1 MKTRKLI
8 LFLLV
13 NTFLSVNAQ
22 EPASF
27 LKDENIKGS
36 VKSMTSIYTGVKHK
50 NEQRKNEYL
59 FNAKGQ
65 LVKDTYYWQDKP
77 SSSVTDY
84 TYDAR
89 GFLVSEKQTDPVKG
103 TVERKEI
110 YVNDLKGLPMKQ
122 TTYYEGSDKPAY
134 IKTYTRNPAGKI
146 LTEKSVM
153 MPENK
158 TYYPKFTY
166 KYDLKG
172 NIIEKHT
179 EFGYGVFS
187 HSKYTLTYNQKGKV
201 EKEYEYNEATS
212 MISDGNEYK
221 TMTRKYKYDEK
232 DRVLTV
238 ETDEGDIIEH
248 YVYDDF
254 GNMTKEK
261 DAEYIYEQNGLV
273 NSTMKV
279 IRGKVEERYGRRI
292 AALYE
297 SNGKDILNQDN
308 IDALS

>member
-1 MKTRKLI
+1 
-8 LFLLV
+8 
-13 NTFLSVNAQ
+13 
-22 EPASF
+22 
-27 LKDENIKGS
+27 
-36 VKSMTSIYTGVKHK
+36 
-50 NEQRKNEYL
+50 
-59 FNAKGQ
+59 
-65 LVKDTYYWQDKP
+65 
-77 SSSVTDY
+77 
-84 TYDAR
+84 
-89 GFLVSEKQTDPVKG
+89 
-103 TVERKEI
+103 
-110 YVNDLKGLPMKQ
+110 
-122 TTYYEGSDKPAY
+122 
-134 IKTYTRNPAGKI
+134 
-146 LTEKSVM
+146 M

-261 DAEYIYEQNGLV
+261 DAEYIYEYDDKGNWTKKTTKKEGE
-273 NSTMKV
+273 
-279 IRGKVEERYGRRI
+279 IYCIEERNYV
-292 AALYE
+292 YM
-297 SNGKDILNQDN
+297 
-308 IDALS
+308 

>member
-1 MKTRKLI
+1 
-8 LFLLV
+8 
-13 NTFLSVNAQ
+13 
-22 EPASF
+22 
-27 LKDENIKGS
+27 
-36 VKSMTSIYTGVKHK
+36 MTCIYIGVKDK

-84 TYDAR
+84 TYDTR

-158 TYYPKFTY
+158 TYYPKHTY

-172 NIIEKHT
+172 NIIDQYSD
-179 EFGYGVFS
+179 YGSGLFS
-187 HSKYTLTYNQKGKV
+187 HSKYTLTYNNKGKV
-201 EKEYEYNEATS
+201 EKEYEYNERTS
-212 MISDGNEYK
+212 MTSDGNDYT
-221 TMTRKYKYDEK
+221 TMTRIYRYDNK
-232 DRVLTV
+232 DRVISIVT
-238 ETDEGDIIEH
+238 EEGDIIEE
-248 YVYDDF
+248 YVYDEF
-254 GNMTKEK
+254 GNITKEK
-261 DAEYIYEQNGLV
+261 EAEYIYEYDDKGNW
-273 NSTMKV
+273 TKKTTKKEDE
-279 IRGKVEERYGRRI
+279 IYCIEERNYV
-292 AALYE
+292 YM
-297 SNGKDILNQDN
+297 
-308 IDALS
+308 